1 MKGAPLLVTL
11 LAAALVAGTS
21 LYHRKHQAKPPA
33 EPSGTPDS
41 PAAFVA
47 GQLGI
52 APRDPSPL
60 QTTSPDTLRDR
71 IGTNLDARFGPGGLA
86 HRTRAYELLTLLP
99 SGQNLHGQ
107 LVAMQAAGTRAWF
120 DDLQGEI
127 LVVEGFD
134 PITRPDDR
142 ATLIRLRTQELLF
155 REGFTLPSDASD
167 DEWIA
172 HRTLHQAL
180 GDALQLADQ
189 LDAPPSLPTSE
200 ETEREAILLS
210 FPHYIHN
217 LALGR
222 ELIGIP
228 FLKQRR
234 EATPTPW
241 IELLRSAPGHTHGL
255 LHTSPDPLPD
265 LPRTGSTLLEE
276 SLGAWSTQLLLERH
290 SDYERAEALTPHWRG
305 DHYRLFSNGRGDH
318 LVWNCLWENPESANR
333 AADILRN
340 ALSLDGSVPGT
351 NERQFQVTTRGNLL
365 LVFNCSDL
373 ATLATLQK

>member
-11 LAAALVAGTS
+11 LLAALVAGAS
-21 LYHRKHQAKPPA
+21 LYYRQHQPESSSQPTEEQA
-33 EPSGTPDS
+33 S

-47 GQLGI
+47 THLRI
-52 APRDPSPL
+52 ALREPAPL
-60 QTTSPDTLRDR
+60 QAVSPDTLRDR
-71 IGTNLDARFGPGGLA
+71 ISANLDARFEPGGLA
-86 HRTRAYELLTLLP
+86 HRTRAFELLTLLP

-107 LVAMQAAGTRAWF
+107 LVAMQAAGSRAWF
-120 DDLQGEI
+120 DDLQGKL
-127 LVVEGFD
+127 LVAENFA
-134 PITRPDDR
+134 PLTRPDDR
-142 ATLIRLRTQELLF
+142 ATLIRLRTRELLH
-155 REGFTLPSDASD
+155 REGFTLPKNVSD

-172 HRTLHQAL
+172 YRALHGAL
-180 GDALQLADQ
+180 ADALALADQ
-189 LDAPPSLPTSE
+189 DNTAPPLPSSE

-217 LALGR
+217 LALSH

-228 FLKQRR
+228 YLKQRR
-234 EATPTPW
+234 KAAPIPW
-241 IELLRSAPGHTHGL
+241 IDLLRSAPGHTHGL

-265 LPRTGSTLLEE
+265 LPTTGSTLLEE

-290 SDYERAEALTPHWRG
+290 SDYELAEELTPHWRG

-318 LVWNCLWENPESANR
+318 LVWQCLWDNAQSATR

-340 ALSLDGSVPGT
+340 ALSLDGSVPGSI
-351 NERQFQVTTRGNLL
+351 ERLFHVTSRDSLL
-365 LVFNCSDL
+365 IVLNCSDL